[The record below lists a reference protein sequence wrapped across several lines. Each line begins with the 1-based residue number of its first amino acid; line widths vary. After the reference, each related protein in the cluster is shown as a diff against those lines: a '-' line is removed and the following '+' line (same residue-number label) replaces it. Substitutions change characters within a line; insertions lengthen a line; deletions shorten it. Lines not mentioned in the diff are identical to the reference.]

1 MIPTTGSELVTI
13 LSGELVDGDDDATC
27 SRVVID
33 SRQVGP
39 GVCFFAIVGPRDDGH
54 RYLPQAIAGGAS
66 ILVIQRPE
74 ALPHLENAT
83 HATIILV
90 DDTTAALQALSAHVR
105 RTINPLVVAITGSV
119 GKTTTK
125 ALTYGLLRDSASTL
139 ATPGNFNNHWGL
151 PLSLLGLEPGHA
163 WMVAEL
169 GMSGPGEIALLAA
182 LAEPQIAVITNVA
195 PVHMENFDSVGGVAA
210 AKRELAEAL
219 SNEGTLVVN
228 EDDARTAAI
237 GDEFEGRVTR
247 VLRFG
252 TAPTA
257 DVRATG
263 AEAVDGGWRLVLAFP
278 GSETIAAKLPLPGE
292 HSLSNFLAAAA
303 VAHAVGI
310 DIRTVAERSGSLV
323 LPAMRGQMRRTSDG
337 IAVIDDSYNASPAA
351 MLSAIDTL
359 AGSPTDRKRILAAG
373 DMLELGSWAED
384 AHREVGLH
392 AAAVGIDTLV
402 TVGPLARDI
411 ARGAAAGGMSEGS
424 IRSFGTSHEA
434 ADAIGTIA
442 RPGDTVLIKGSR
454 GIRMERVTR
463 ALLDDATGTA

>member
-1 MIPTTGSELVTI
+1 MIPTTGSELATI
-13 LSGELVDGDDDATC
+13 LTGQLVDGDDDQSC
-27 SRVVID
+27 SRVAID

-54 RYLPQAIAGGAS
+54 RYLPPTIAAGAS
-66 ILVIQRPE
+66 ALVIQRQE
-74 ALPHLENAT
+74 VLPHLENPTNA
-83 HATIILV
+83 AIILV
-90 DDTTAALQALSAHVR
+90 EDTTTALQTLAVHVR
-105 RTINPLVVAITGSV
+105 RRVDPLVVAITGSV
-119 GKTTTK
+119 GKTTTS
-125 ALTYGLLRDSASTL
+125 ALAYGLLCESASTL

-151 PLSLLGLEPGHA
+151 PLSLLGLEPGHE

-169 GMSGPGEIALLAA
+169 GMSGPGEIGLLAT

-210 AKRELAEAL
+210 AKRELADEL
-219 SNEGTLVVN
+219 GSDGTLIVN
-228 EDDARTAAI
+228 ADDTWTAAM
-237 GDEFEGRVTR
+237 GDEFEDRVAR

-252 TAPTA
+252 TGPTA
-257 DVRATG
+257 DIRAID
-263 AEAVDGGWRLVLAFP
+263 AEAVDGDWRFSLCFP
-278 GSETIAAKLPLPGE
+278 GSDPVPAKLPLPGE

-310 DIRTVAERSGSLV
+310 DVRTVADRTDGLV
-323 LPAMRGQMRRTSDG
+323 LPAMRGQMRRTNDG

-359 AGSPTDRKRILAAG
+359 VGSATDRKRILAVG

-402 TVGPLARDI
+402 TVGTLARDI
-411 ARGAAAGGMSEGS
+411 ARGATAGGMNEDS
-424 IRSFGTSHEA
+424 IREFGTSHEA
-434 ADAIGTIA
+434 AEAIRTIA
-442 RPGDTVLIKGSR
+442 RPGDTVLVKGSR

-463 ALLDDATGTA
+463 ALLDETAGAA

>member
-1 MIPTTGSELVTI
+1 MIPTAGFELATI
-13 LSGELVDGDDDATC
+13 LTGKLVDGDGDNSC

-33 SRQVGP
+33 SRQVAP
-39 GVCFFAIVGPRDDGH
+39 EVCFFAIVGPRDDGH
-54 RYLPQAIAGGAS
+54 RYLPQAIGAGAGA
-66 ILVIQRPE
+66 LVIQRAE
-74 ALPHLENAT
+74 ALSHLENPTNA
-83 HATIILV
+83 AIILV
-90 DDTTAALQALSAHVR
+90 EDTTIALQVLAVHVR
-105 RTINPLVVAITGSV
+105 QTIKPLVVAITGSV

-125 ALTYGLLRDSASTL
+125 ALTYGLLRDSAATL

-151 PLSLLGLEPGHA
+151 PLSLLGLEPHHE

-169 GMSGPGEIALLAA
+169 GMSGPGEIGLLAR

-210 AKRELAEAL
+210 AKRELADEL
-219 SNEGTLVVN
+219 GSDGTLIVN
-228 EDDARTAAI
+228 ADDARTAAI
-237 GDEFEGRVTR
+237 GDEFEGRVAR

-252 TAPTA
+252 TAPAA
-257 DVRATG
+257 DIRA
-263 AEAVDGGWRLVLAFP
+263 AAAKAVDGGWRLTLGFP
-278 GSETIAAKLPLPGE
+278 GGAAVLVKLPLPGE
-292 HSLSNFLAAAA
+292 HSLANFLAAAA

-310 DIRTVAERSGSLV
+310 DIRTVADRARNLV
-323 LPAMRGQMRRTSDG
+323 LPAMRGQMRRTTDG

-359 AGSPTDRKRILAAG
+359 AGSTTERKRILAAG

-384 AHREVGLH
+384 AHLEVGLH

-411 ARGAAAGGMSEGS
+411 ALGAAAGGMKASS
-424 IRSFGTSHEA
+424 IRSFGNSNEA
-434 ADAIGTIA
+434 AEAIRTIA

-454 GIRMERVTR
+454 GIRMEHVTR
-463 ALLDDATGTA
+463 ALLEGPTGTA

>member
-1 MIPTTGSELVTI
+1 MIATTGTELTAI
-13 LSGELVDGDDDATC
+13 LNGKLVDGDGDKRC
-27 SRVVID
+27 CRVVID

-39 GVCFFAIVGPRDDGH
+39 EVCFFAIVGPRDDGH
-54 RYLPQAIAGGAS
+54 RYLPQAIAAGAS
-66 ILVIQRPE
+66 VVVIQRPE
-74 ALPHLENAT
+74 ALPHLENLTSA
-83 HATIILV
+83 AIILV
-90 DDTTAALQALSAHVR
+90 DDTTAALQAFSAHVR
-105 RTINPLVVAITGSV
+105 QTIDPLVVAITGSV

-125 ALTYGLLRDSASTL
+125 ALTYGLLRDSAATL

-151 PLSLLGLEPGHA
+151 PLSLLGLEPDHQ

-169 GMSGPGEIALLAA
+169 GMSGPGEIRLLAA
-182 LAEPQIAVITNVA
+182 LAQPQIAVITNVA
-195 PVHMENFDSVGGVAA
+195 PVHMENFDNVAGVAA

-219 SNEGTLVVN
+219 RSDGTLIVN
-228 EDDARTAAI
+228 ADNAWTAAI
-237 GDEFEGRVTR
+237 GDEFDDRVAR

-252 TAPTA
+252 TGPKA
-257 DVRATG
+257 DIQASD
-263 AEAVDGGWRLVLAFP
+263 AEAIEGGWRFTLGLP
-278 GSETIAAKLPLPGE
+278 GADPVPAQLPLAGE

-310 DIRTVAERSGSLV
+310 EAQTVAERTSGLA
-323 LPAMRGQMRRTSDG
+323 LPTMRGQMRRTGDG

-359 AGSPTDRKRILAAG
+359 AGSITAGRRILAAG
-373 DMLELGSWAED
+373 DMLELGAWAEE

-411 ARGAAAGGMSEGS
+411 ALGATAGGMKEAA
-424 IRSFGTSHEA
+424 IHTFGTSHEA
-434 ADAIGTIA
+434 ADVIRDIA

-454 GIRMERVTR
+454 GIRMERVTQ
-463 ALLDDATGTA
+463 ALLDAATGTD